1 MGIPDWLQIGGL
13 VVTAAAGIAA
23 VTPTKADDKLVNSVL
38 RIVNVLGLN
47 IFKAKN
53 ADDK

>member
-1 MGIPDWLQIGGL
+1 MGIPDWLAILGL

-23 VTPTKADDKLVNSVL
+23 ITPTKADDKFVASVL
-38 RIVNVLGLN
+38 RIINLLGLN
-47 IFKAKN
+47 IGKAKN